1 MNKLK
6 WKILGIYE
14 DLSYY
19 ILGLPRF
26 LFVWKDNKKLSLLNF
41 FDNNVKKRP
50 NDIAFIFE
58 GDEIT
63 WKEANEQTN
72 KYAGFLKS
80 QKINKGDCFAI
91 LMDNSPD
98 FLMLLLASFRV
109 GSLAALIN
117 TTVSGE
123 GLKHVIGISDVKLIT
138 AGASHLEKLSSA
150 LGDSDLKNIPI
161 FGMEDNEK
169 IPDQV
174 EDIKKLSKQFSTFI
188 PYQPIMKDVAAYIFT
203 SGTTGLPKAALV
215 DHAKLVKGSFAGH
228 FLCFNFN
235 KNDRL
240 YMTLPLYHSTGL
252 ILGWAA
258 SLRSGC
264 PNVIKSKFSASDF
277 WNDVKKYN
285 VNKFIYVGELC
296 RYLMNLP
303 PSDGDKDNPITQ
315 ISGNGL
321 RPDIWES
328 FQKRFN
334 ISKIVEIYGATEA
347 VGMTINSFGRSGM
360 IGRKRSD
367 STIIHCNKDD
377 GSPILNDEGFCTKV
391 SEGETG
397 LYIQKISSSAKF
409 QGYLDAQASN
419 KKILQNVFKTGDQY
433 FNTGDLITLHDNN
446 WLSFADRVGDTYRW
460 KSENVSTMEVAA
472 ILNNASGVMDCNV
485 YGVQVDS
492 AEGKAGMAAM
502 NVSDEFSFISF
513 IEHVNKNLNTFQKPY
528 FLRLTKEMQTTG
540 TFKHQKEDLKKQG
553 FNPSLIKDKLY
564 FLQKNNYVE
573 IDQALYCLLYT
584 SPSPRDI
591 R

>member
-63 WKEANEQTN
+63 WKEADEQTN

-80 QKINKGDCFAI
+80 QNINKGDCFAI

-203 SGTTGLPKAALV
+203 SGTTGLPKAASVSYTHL
-215 DHAKLVKGSFAGH
+215 
-228 FLCFNFN
+228 
-235 KNDRL
+235 
-240 YMTLPLYHSTGL
+240 TLPTTYH
-252 ILGWAA
+252 
-258 SLRSGC
+258 
-264 PNVIKSKFSASDF
+264 V
-277 WNDVKKYN
+277 
-285 VNKFIYVGELC
+285 
-296 RYLMNLP
+296 
-303 PSDGDKDNPITQ
+303 
-315 ISGNGL
+315 
-321 RPDIWES
+321 
-328 FQKRFN
+328 
-334 ISKIVEIYGATEA
+334 
-347 VGMTINSFGRSGM
+347 
-360 IGRKRSD
+360 
-367 STIIHCNKDD
+367 
-377 GSPILNDEGFCTKV
+377 
-391 SEGETG
+391 
-397 LYIQKISSSAKF
+397 
-409 QGYLDAQASN
+409 
-419 KKILQNVFKTGDQY
+419 
-433 FNTGDLITLHDNN
+433 
-446 WLSFADRVGDTYRW
+446 
-460 KSENVSTMEVAA
+460 
-472 ILNNASGVMDCNV
+472 
-485 YGVQVDS
+485 
-492 AEGKAGMAAM
+492 
-502 NVSDEFSFISF
+502 
-513 IEHVNKNLNTFQKPY
+513 
-528 FLRLTKEMQTTG
+528 
-540 TFKHQKEDLKKQG
+540 
-553 FNPSLIKDKLY
+553 
-564 FLQKNNYVE
+564 
-573 IDQALYCLLYT
+573 
-584 SPSPRDI
+584 
-591 R
+591 

>member
-63 WKEANEQTN
+63 WKEADEQSN

-80 QKINKGDCFAI
+80 QNINKGDCFAI

-485 YGVQVDS
+485 YGVQIDS

-573 IDQALYCLLYT
+573 IDQALYNRIH
-584 SPSPRDI
+584 SGDERF
-591 R
+591 

>member
-58 GDEIT
+58 GVEIT
-63 WKEANEQTN
+63 WKEADEQTN

-80 QKINKGDCFAI
+80 QNINKGDCFAI

-303 PSDGDKDNPITQ
+303 PSDEDKDNPITQ

-334 ISKIVEIYGATEA
+334 INKIVEIYGATEA

-377 GSPILNDEGFCTKV
+377 GSPILNNEGFCTKV

-485 YGVQVDS
+485 YGVQVES

-564 FLQKNNYVE
+564 FLQKDNYVE
-573 IDQALYCLLYT
+573 IDQALYNRIH
-584 SPSPRDI
+584 SGDERF
-591 R
+591 

>member
-63 WKEANEQTN
+63 WKEADEQTN

-80 QKINKGDCFAI
+80 QNIHKGDCFAI

-334 ISKIVEIYGATEA
+334 INKIVEIYGATEA

-377 GSPILNDEGFCTKV
+377 GSPILNNEGFCTKV

-485 YGVQVDS
+485 YGVQVES

-564 FLQKNNYVE
+564 FLQKDNYVE
-573 IDQALYCLLYT
+573 IDQALYNRIH
-584 SPSPRDI
+584 SGDERF
-591 R
+591 

>member
-63 WKEANEQTN
+63 WKEADEQTN

-80 QKINKGDCFAI
+80 QNIHKGDCFAI

-174 EDIKKLSKQFSTFI
+174 EDIKKLSRQFSTFI

-334 ISKIVEIYGATEA
+334 INKIVEIYGATEA

-367 STIIHCNKDD
+367 SAIIHCNKDD
-377 GSPILNDEGFCTKV
+377 GSPILNSEGFCTKV

-564 FLQKNNYVE
+564 FLQKDNYVE
-573 IDQALYCLLYT
+573 IDQALYNRIH
-584 SPSPRDI
+584 SGDERF
-591 R
+591 

>member
-1 MNKLK
+1 MNKFK

-14 DLSYY
+14 DLYYY

-26 LFVWKDNKKLSLLNF
+26 LFVWKDNKKLSLLTF
-41 FDNNVKKRP
+41 FDRNVKKRP

-58 GDEIT
+58 GEKTT
-63 WKEANEQTN
+63 WKEANQKVN
-72 KYAGFLKS
+72 QYAGFLKS
-80 QKINKGDCFAI
+80 QKIDKGDCFAI

-98 FLMLLLASFRV
+98 FLMILLASFRI
-109 GSLAALIN
+109 GSIAALIN

-123 GLKHVIGISDVKLIT
+123 GLKHVINISNVKLII
-138 AGASHLEKLSSA
+138 AGASHLSKLTNA
-150 LGDSDLKNIPI
+150 LENSDLINLPLFSIEDSERIPAE
-161 FGMEDNEK
+161 FKDLK
-169 IPDQV
+169 D
-174 EDIKKLSKQFSTFI
+174 LSKQFSTFD
-188 PYQPIMKDVAAYIFT
+188 PYEPVMKDVAAYIFT

-228 FLCFNFN
+228 FLCFNF
-235 KNDRL
+235 KTKDRL

-252 ILGWAA
+252 VLGWAA

-264 PNVIKSKFSASDF
+264 ANIIKPKFSASEF
-277 WNDVKKYN
+277 WDDVKKYKA
-285 VNKFIYVGELC
+285 NKFIYVGELC

-303 PSDGDKDNPITQ
+303 ASETDKSNSIVQ

-321 RPDIWES
+321 RPDIWDS

-334 ISKIVEIYGATEA
+334 IKKIVEIYGATEA
-347 VGMTINSFGRSGM
+347 VGMTVNSFGRSGM

-377 GSPILNDEGFCTKV
+377 GSPILNEQGYCTKI

-419 KKILQNVFKTGDQY
+419 KKILQNVFNEGDQY

-472 ILNNASGVMDCNV
+472 ILNNANGVMDCNV

-492 AEGKAGMAAM
+492 AEGKAGMAAI
-502 NVSDEFSFISF
+502 NVSSEFNFSSF
-513 IEHVNKNLNTFQKPY
+513 IEHVNENLNSFQRPY
-528 FLRLTKEMQTTG
+528 FLRLTSDMKTTG

-553 FNPSLIKDKLY
+553 FDPNLISDKLY
-564 FLQKNNYVE
+564 FYQKDSYVE
-573 IDQALYCLLYT
+573 IDNNLFKRIH
-584 SPSPRDI
+584 SGEERF
-591 R
+591 

>member
-80 QKINKGDCFAI
+80 QNINKGDCFAI

-277 WNDVKKYN
+277 WIDVKKYN

-485 YGVQVDS
+485 YGVQIDS

-573 IDQALYCLLYT
+573 IDQALYNRIH
-584 SPSPRDI
+584 SGDERF
-591 R
+591 

>member
-58 GDEIT
+58 GVEIT
-63 WKEANEQTN
+63 WKEADEQTN

-80 QKINKGDCFAI
+80 QNINKGDCFAI

-264 PNVIKSKFSASDF
+264 PNLIKSKFSASDF

-485 YGVQVDS
+485 YGVQIDS

-573 IDQALYCLLYT
+573 IDQALYNRIH
-584 SPSPRDI
+584 SGDERF
-591 R
+591 

>member
-58 GDEIT
+58 GVEIT
-63 WKEANEQTN
+63 WKEADEQTN

-80 QKINKGDCFAI
+80 QNINKGDCFAI

-303 PSDGDKDNPITQ
+303 PSDGDRDNPITQ

-334 ISKIVEIYGATEA
+334 INKIVEIYGATEA

-573 IDQALYCLLYT
+573 IDQALYNRIH
-584 SPSPRDI
+584 SGDERF
-591 R
+591 

>member
-58 GDEIT
+58 GVEIT
-63 WKEANEQTN
+63 WKEADEQTN

-80 QKINKGDCFAI
+80 QNINKGDCFAI

-161 FGMEDNEK
+161 FGIEDNEK

-303 PSDGDKDNPITQ
+303 PSDGDRDNPITQ

-334 ISKIVEIYGATEA
+334 INKIVEIYGATEA

-540 TFKHQKEDLKKQG
+540 TFKHQKEELKKQG

-564 FLQKNNYVE
+564 FLQKDNYVE
-573 IDQALYCLLYT
+573 IDQALYNRIH
-584 SPSPRDI
+584 SGDERF
-591 R
+591 

>member
-63 WKEANEQTN
+63 WKEADEQTN

-80 QKINKGDCFAI
+80 QNINKGDCFAI

-161 FGMEDNEK
+161 FGIEDNEK

-303 PSDGDKDNPITQ
+303 PSDGDRDNPITQ

-334 ISKIVEIYGATEA
+334 INNIVEIYGATEA

-367 STIIHCNKDD
+367 STIIHCKKDD
-377 GSPILNDEGFCTKV
+377 GSPILNSEGFCTKV

-564 FLQKNNYVE
+564 FLQKDNYVE
-573 IDQALYCLLYT
+573 IDQALYNRIH
-584 SPSPRDI
+584 SGDERF
-591 R
+591 

>member
-63 WKEANEQTN
+63 WKEADEQTN

-80 QKINKGDCFAI
+80 QNINKGDCFAI

-161 FGMEDNEK
+161 FGIEDNEK

-334 ISKIVEIYGATEA
+334 INKIVEIYGATEA

-460 KSENVSTMEVAA
+460 KSENVSTMEVAS

-485 YGVQVDS
+485 YGVQIDS

-573 IDQALYCLLYT
+573 IDQALYNRIH
-584 SPSPRDI
+584 SGDERF
-591 R
+591 

>member
-80 QKINKGDCFAI
+80 QNINKGDCFAI

-303 PSDGDKDNPITQ
+303 PSEGDKDNPITQ

-334 ISKIVEIYGATEA
+334 INKIVEIYGATEA

-513 IEHVNKNLNTFQKPY
+513 IEHVNKNLNAFQKPY

-564 FLQKNNYVE
+564 FLQKDNYVE
-573 IDQALYCLLYT
+573 IDQALYNRIH
-584 SPSPRDI
+584 SGDERF
-591 R
+591 

>member
-63 WKEANEQTN
+63 WKEADEQTN

-80 QKINKGDCFAI
+80 QNINKGDCFAI

-123 GLKHVIGISDVKLIT
+123 GLKHVIGISNVKLIT

-303 PSDGDKDNPITQ
+303 PSDGDKDNPIIQ

-334 ISKIVEIYGATEA
+334 INKIVEIYGATEA

-377 GSPILNDEGFCTKV
+377 GSPILSDKGFCTKV

-564 FLQKNNYVE
+564 FLQKDNYVE
-573 IDQALYCLLYT
+573 IDQSLYNRIH
-584 SPSPRDI
+584 SGDERF
-591 R
+591 

>member
-63 WKEANEQTN
+63 WKEADEQTN

-80 QKINKGDCFAI
+80 QNINKGDCFAI

-264 PNVIKSKFSASDF
+264 PNLIKSKFSASDF

-303 PSDGDKDNPITQ
+303 PSDGDRDNPITQ

-460 KSENVSTMEVAA
+460 KSENVSTMEVAS

-485 YGVQVDS
+485 YGVQIDS

-540 TFKHQKEDLKKQG
+540 TFKHQKEGLKKQG

-573 IDQALYCLLYT
+573 IDQALYNRIH
-584 SPSPRDI
+584 SGDERF
-591 R
+591 

>member
-63 WKEANEQTN
+63 WKEADEQTN

-80 QKINKGDCFAI
+80 QNINKGDCFAI

-303 PSDGDKDNPITQ
+303 PSEGDKDNPITQ

-573 IDQALYCLLYT
+573 IDQALYNRIH
-584 SPSPRDI
+584 SGDERF
-591 R
+591 

>member
-80 QKINKGDCFAI
+80 QNINKGDCFAI

-564 FLQKNNYVE
+564 FLQKDNYVE
-573 IDQALYCLLYT
+573 IDQALYNRIH
-584 SPSPRDI
+584 SGDERF
-591 R
+591 

>member
-14 DLSYY
+14 DFSYY

-63 WKEANEQTN
+63 WKEADEQTN

-80 QKINKGDCFAI
+80 QNINKGDCFAI

-264 PNVIKSKFSASDF
+264 PNLIKSKFSASDF

-485 YGVQVDS
+485 YGVQIDS

-573 IDQALYCLLYT
+573 IDQALYNRIH
-584 SPSPRDI
+584 SGDERF
-591 R
+591 

>member
-1 MNKLK
+1 MNKFK
-6 WKILGIYE
+6 WKILAIYE
-14 DLSYY
+14 DLYYY

-26 LFVWKDNKKLSLLNF
+26 LFVWKDNKKLSLLTF
-41 FDNNVKKRP
+41 FDRNVKKRP

-58 GDEIT
+58 GEKTT
-63 WKEANEQTN
+63 WKEADQKVNQ
-72 KYAGFLKS
+72 YAGFLKS
-80 QKINKGDCFAI
+80 QKIDKGDCFAI

-98 FLMLLLASFRV
+98 FLMILLASFRI
-109 GSLAALIN
+109 GSIAALIN

-123 GLKHVIGISDVKLIT
+123 GLKHVINISNVKLII
-138 AGASHLEKLSSA
+138 AGASHLSKLTNA
-150 LGDSDLKNIPI
+150 LENSDLINLPLFSIEDSERIPAEFKNIK
-161 FGMEDNEK
+161 D
-169 IPDQV
+169 
-174 EDIKKLSKQFSTFI
+174 LSKQFSTFD
-188 PYQPIMKDVAAYIFT
+188 PYEPVMKDVAAYIFT

-228 FLCFNFN
+228 FLCFNF
-235 KNDRL
+235 KTKDRL

-252 ILGWAA
+252 VLGWAA
-258 SLRSGC
+258 SLRAGC
-264 PNVIKSKFSASDF
+264 ANIIKPKFSASEF
-277 WNDVKKYN
+277 WSDVKKYKA
-285 VNKFIYVGELC
+285 NKFIYVGELC

-303 PSDGDKDNPITQ
+303 ASETDKSNSIVQ

-321 RPDIWES
+321 RPDIWDS

-334 ISKIVEIYGATEA
+334 IKKIVAIYGATEA
-347 VGMTINSFGRSGM
+347 VGMTVNSFGRSGM

-377 GSPILNDEGFCTKV
+377 GSPILNEQGYCTKI

-419 KKILQNVFKTGDQY
+419 KKILQNVFNEGDQY

-472 ILNNASGVMDCNV
+472 ILNNANGVMDCNV

-492 AEGKAGMAAM
+492 AEGKAGMAAI
-502 NVSDEFSFISF
+502 NVSSEINFSSF
-513 IEHVNKNLNTFQKPY
+513 IEHVNENLNSFQRPY
-528 FLRLTKEMQTTG
+528 FLRLTSDMKTTG

-553 FNPSLIKDKLY
+553 FDPNLISDKLY
-564 FLQKNNYVE
+564 FYQKDSYVE
-573 IDQALYCLLYT
+573 IDNNLFKRIH
-584 SPSPRDI
+584 SGEERF
-591 R
+591 

>member
-63 WKEANEQTN
+63 WKEADEQTN

-80 QKINKGDCFAI
+80 QNIHKGDCFAI

-174 EDIKKLSKQFSTFI
+174 EDIKKLSRQFSTFI

-334 ISKIVEIYGATEA
+334 INKIVEIYGATEA
-347 VGMTINSFGRSGM
+347 VSMTINSFGRSGM

-564 FLQKNNYVE
+564 FLQKDNYVE
-573 IDQALYCLLYT
+573 IDQALYNRIH
-584 SPSPRDI
+584 SGDERF
-591 R
+591 

>member
-58 GDEIT
+58 GVEIT
-63 WKEANEQTN
+63 WKEADEQTN

-80 QKINKGDCFAI
+80 QNINKGDCFAI

-174 EDIKKLSKQFSTFI
+174 EDIKKLSRQFSTFI

-264 PNVIKSKFSASDF
+264 PNLIKSKFSASDF

-303 PSDGDKDNPITQ
+303 PSDGDRDNPITQ

-334 ISKIVEIYGATEA
+334 INKIVEIYGATEA

-564 FLQKNNYVE
+564 FLQKDNYVE
-573 IDQALYCLLYT
+573 IDQALYNRIH
-584 SPSPRDI
+584 SGDERF
-591 R
+591 

>member
-63 WKEANEQTN
+63 WKEADEQTN

-80 QKINKGDCFAI
+80 QNIHKGDCFAI

-174 EDIKKLSKQFSTFI
+174 EDIKKLSRQFSTFI

-303 PSDGDKDNPITQ
+303 PSDGDRDNPITQ

-334 ISKIVEIYGATEA
+334 INKIVEIYGATEA

-564 FLQKNNYVE
+564 FLQKDNYVE
-573 IDQALYCLLYT
+573 IDQALYNRIH
-584 SPSPRDI
+584 SGDERF
-591 R
+591 

>member
-63 WKEANEQTN
+63 WKEADEQTN

-80 QKINKGDCFAI
+80 QNIHKGDCFAI

-174 EDIKKLSKQFSTFI
+174 EDIKKLSRQFSTFI

-303 PSDGDKDNPITQ
+303 PSDEDKDNPITQ

-334 ISKIVEIYGATEA
+334 INKIVEIYGATEA

-485 YGVQVDS
+485 YGVQVES

-564 FLQKNNYVE
+564 FLQKDNYVE
-573 IDQALYCLLYT
+573 IDQALYNRIH
-584 SPSPRDI
+584 SGDERF
-591 R
+591 

>member
-80 QKINKGDCFAI
+80 QNINKGDCFAI

-123 GLKHVIGISDVKLIT
+123 GLKHVIGISNVKLIT

-303 PSDGDKDNPITQ
+303 PSEGDKDNPITQ

-334 ISKIVEIYGATEA
+334 IKKIVEIYGATEA

-377 GSPILNDEGFCTKV
+377 GSPILSDKGFCTKV

-564 FLQKNNYVE
+564 FLQKDNYVE
-573 IDQALYCLLYT
+573 IDQALYNRIH
-584 SPSPRDI
+584 SGDERF
-591 R
+591 

>member
-58 GDEIT
+58 GVEIT
-63 WKEANEQTN
+63 WKEADEQTN
-72 KYAGFLKS
+72 KYVGFLKS
-80 QKINKGDCFAI
+80 QNINKGDCFAI

-161 FGMEDNEK
+161 FGIEDNEK

-303 PSDGDKDNPITQ
+303 PSDGDRDNPITQ

-334 ISKIVEIYGATEA
+334 INKIVEIYGATEA

-564 FLQKNNYVE
+564 FLQKDNYVE
-573 IDQALYCLLYT
+573 IDQALYNRIH
-584 SPSPRDI
+584 SGDERF
-591 R
+591 

>member
-58 GDEIT
+58 GVEIT
-63 WKEANEQTN
+63 WKEADEQTN

-80 QKINKGDCFAI
+80 QNINKGDCFAI

-303 PSDGDKDNPITQ
+303 PSDGDRDNPITQ

-334 ISKIVEIYGATEA
+334 INKIVEIYGATEA

-377 GSPILNDEGFCTKV
+377 GSPILNSEGFCTKV

-564 FLQKNNYVE
+564 FLQKDNYVE
-573 IDQALYCLLYT
+573 IDQALYNRIH
-584 SPSPRDI
+584 SGDERF
-591 R
+591 

>member
-14 DLSYY
+14 DLFYY

-63 WKEANEQTN
+63 WKEADEQTN

-80 QKINKGDCFAI
+80 QNIHKGDCFAI

-174 EDIKKLSKQFSTFI
+174 EDIKKLSRQFSTFI

-334 ISKIVEIYGATEA
+334 INKIVEIYGATEA

-377 GSPILNDEGFCTKV
+377 GSPILNSEGFCTKV

-573 IDQALYCLLYT
+573 IDQALYNRIH
-584 SPSPRDI
+584 SGDERF
-591 R
+591 

>member
-58 GDEIT
+58 GVEIT
-63 WKEANEQTN
+63 WKEADEQTN

-80 QKINKGDCFAI
+80 QNINKGDCFAI

-161 FGMEDNEK
+161 FGIEDNEK

-303 PSDGDKDNPITQ
+303 PSDGDRDNPITQ

-334 ISKIVEIYGATEA
+334 INKIVEIYGATEA

-564 FLQKNNYVE
+564 FLQKDNYVE
-573 IDQALYCLLYT
+573 IDQALYNRIH
-584 SPSPRDI
+584 SGDERF
-591 R
+591 

>member
-80 QKINKGDCFAI
+80 QNINKGDCFAI

-123 GLKHVIGISDVKLIT
+123 GLKHVIGISNVKLIT
-138 AGASHLEKLSSA
+138 AGASHLEKLTSA

-174 EDIKKLSKQFSTFI
+174 EDIKKLSRQFSTFI

-303 PSDGDKDNPITQ
+303 PSDGDRDNPITQ

-334 ISKIVEIYGATEA
+334 INKIVEIYGATEA

-528 FLRLTKEMQTTG
+528 FLRMTNEMQTTG

-564 FLQKNNYVE
+564 FLQKDNYVE
-573 IDQALYCLLYT
+573 IDQALYNRIH
-584 SPSPRDI
+584 SGDERF
-591 R
+591 

>member
-1 MNKLK
+1 MNKFK
-6 WKILGIYE
+6 WKILAIYE
-14 DLSYY
+14 DLYYY

-26 LFVWKDNKKLSLLNF
+26 LFIWKDNKKLSLLTF
-41 FDNNVKKRP
+41 FDRNIKKRP

-58 GDEIT
+58 GEKTT
-63 WKEANEQTN
+63 WKEANQKVN
-72 KYAGFLKS
+72 QYAGFLKS
-80 QKINKGDCFAI
+80 QKIDKGDCFAI

-98 FLMLLLASFRV
+98 FLMILLASFRI
-109 GSLAALIN
+109 GSIAALIN

-123 GLKHVIGISDVKLIT
+123 GLKHVINISNVKLTI
-138 AGASHLEKLSSA
+138 AGASHLSKLTNA
-150 LGDSDLKNIPI
+150 LENSDLINLPLFSI
-161 FGMEDNEK
+161 EDSEK
-169 IPDQV
+169 IPAEFKDV
-174 EDIKKLSKQFSTFI
+174 KDLSKQFSTFD
-188 PYQPIMKDVAAYIFT
+188 PYEPVMKDVAAYIFT

-228 FLCFNFN
+228 FLCFNF
-235 KNDRL
+235 KSKDRL

-252 ILGWAA
+252 VLGWAA

-264 PNVIKSKFSASDF
+264 ANIIKPKFSASEF
-277 WNDVKKYN
+277 WDDVKKYKA
-285 VNKFIYVGELC
+285 NKFIYVGELC

-303 PSDGDKDNPITQ
+303 ASETDKSNSTVQ

-321 RPDIWES
+321 RPDIWDS

-334 ISKIVEIYGATEA
+334 IKKIVEIYGATEA
-347 VGMTINSFGRSGM
+347 VGMTVNSFGRSGM

-377 GSPILNDEGFCTKV
+377 GSPILNEQGYCTKI

-419 KKILQNVFKTGDQY
+419 KKILQNVFNEGDQY

-472 ILNNASGVMDCNV
+472 ILNNANGVMDCNV
-485 YGVQVDS
+485 YGVKVDS
-492 AEGKAGMAAM
+492 AEGKAGMAAI
-502 NVSDEFSFISF
+502 NVSSEFNFSSF
-513 IEHVNKNLNTFQKPY
+513 IEHVNENLNSFQRPY
-528 FLRLTKEMQTTG
+528 FLRLTSDMKTTG

-553 FNPSLIKDKLY
+553 FDPNLISDKLY
-564 FLQKNNYVE
+564 FYQKDSYVE
-573 IDQALYCLLYT
+573 IDNNLFKRIH
-584 SPSPRDI
+584 SGEERF
-591 R
+591 

>member
-58 GDEIT
+58 GVEIT
-63 WKEANEQTN
+63 WKEADEQTN

-80 QKINKGDCFAI
+80 QNINKGDCFAI

-123 GLKHVIGISDVKLIT
+123 GLKHVIGISNVKLIT

-303 PSDGDKDNPITQ
+303 PSDGDRDNPITQ

-334 ISKIVEIYGATEA
+334 INKIVEIYGATEA

-564 FLQKNNYVE
+564 FLQKDNYVE
-573 IDQALYCLLYT
+573 IDQALYNRIH
-584 SPSPRDI
+584 SGDERF
-591 R
+591 

>member
-58 GDEIT
+58 GVEIT
-63 WKEANEQTN
+63 WKEADEQTN

-80 QKINKGDCFAI
+80 QNINKGDCFAI

-138 AGASHLEKLSSA
+138 VGASHLEKLSSA

-303 PSDGDKDNPITQ
+303 PSDGDRDNPITQ

-334 ISKIVEIYGATEA
+334 INKIVEIYGATEA

-377 GSPILNDEGFCTKV
+377 GSPILNSEGFCTKV

-564 FLQKNNYVE
+564 FLQKDNYVE
-573 IDQALYCLLYT
+573 IDQALYNRIH
-584 SPSPRDI
+584 SGDERF
-591 R
+591 

>member
-63 WKEANEQTN
+63 WKEADEQTN

-80 QKINKGDCFAI
+80 QNIHKGDCFAI

-303 PSDGDKDNPITQ
+303 PSEGDKDNPITQ

-334 ISKIVEIYGATEA
+334 INKIVEIYGATEA

-377 GSPILNDEGFCTKV
+377 GSPILSDKGFCTKV

-564 FLQKNNYVE
+564 FLQKDNYVE
-573 IDQALYCLLYT
+573 IDQALYNRIH
-584 SPSPRDI
+584 SGDERF
-591 R
+591 

>member
-63 WKEANEQTN
+63 WKEADEQTN

-80 QKINKGDCFAI
+80 QNISNGDCFAI

-138 AGASHLEKLSSA
+138 AGASHLEKLNSA

-264 PNVIKSKFSASDF
+264 TNVIKSKFSASDF
-277 WNDVKKYN
+277 WNDVKKHN

-303 PSDGDKDNPITQ
+303 PSEGDKDNPITQ

-334 ISKIVEIYGATEA
+334 INKIVEIYGATEA

-377 GSPILNDEGFCTKV
+377 GSPILNDKGFCTKV

-409 QGYLDAQASN
+409 QGYLDTQASN

-502 NVSDEFSFISF
+502 NVSDEFSFKSF
-513 IEHVNKNLNTFQKPY
+513 IEHVDKNLNTFQKPY

-553 FNPSLIKDKLY
+553 FDPSLIKDKLY
-564 FLQKNNYVE
+564 FLKKDNYIE
-573 IDQALYCLLYT
+573 IDHDLY
-584 SPSPRDI
+584 SRIHSGDERF
-591 R
+591 

>member
-63 WKEANEQTN
+63 WKEADEQTN

-80 QKINKGDCFAI
+80 QNIHKGDCFAI

-303 PSDGDKDNPITQ
+303 PSDGDRDNPITQ

-334 ISKIVEIYGATEA
+334 INKIVEIYGATEA

-564 FLQKNNYVE
+564 FLQKDNYVE
-573 IDQALYCLLYT
+573 IDQALYNRIH
-584 SPSPRDI
+584 SGDERF
-591 R
+591 

>member
-63 WKEANEQTN
+63 WKEADEQTN

-80 QKINKGDCFAI
+80 QNIHKGDCFAI

-174 EDIKKLSKQFSTFI
+174 EDVKKLSRQFSTFI

-564 FLQKNNYVE
+564 FLQKDNYVE
-573 IDQALYCLLYT
+573 IDQALYNRIH
-584 SPSPRDI
+584 SGDERF
-591 R
+591 

>member
-41 FDNNVKKRP
+41 FDNNVKKYP

-58 GDEIT
+58 GVEIT
-63 WKEANEQTN
+63 WKEADEQTI

-80 QKINKGDCFAI
+80 QNINKGDCFAI

-303 PSDGDKDNPITQ
+303 PSDGDRDNPITQ

-334 ISKIVEIYGATEA
+334 INKIVEIYGATEA

-564 FLQKNNYVE
+564 FLQKDNYVE
-573 IDQALYCLLYT
+573 IDQALYNRIH
-584 SPSPRDI
+584 SGDERF
-591 R
+591 